1 MLFGFVAAAITG
13 FMLTAIPNW
22 TGRKGYSGAP
32 LIFLVGLWLA
42 GRLAMWLAGPLPG
55 VLVAVVDLA
64 FFPCLVAVV
73 APSLIK
79 AGRLHNLPFPLFLM
93 LLFTANLLF
102 HLEWLGWT
110 AASVQTG
117 ILLGKIG
124 RASGRERGCQYW

>member
-79 AGRLHNLPFPLFLM
+79 AGRLHHPPFPRFLILLLTPH
-93 LLFTANLLF
+93 LLFTLDWF
-102 HLEWLGWT
+102 GCPHT
-110 AASVQTG
+110 TVPTG
-117 ILLGKIG
+117 IPLG
-124 RASGRERGCQYW
+124 

>member
-1 MLFGFVAAAITG
+1 
-13 FMLTAIPNW
+13 
-22 TGRKGYSGAP
+22 
-32 LIFLVGLWLA
+32 
-42 GRLAMWLAGPLPG
+42 MWLACPLPG

-117 ILLGKIG
+117 ILLGIDIVMLLIVIVGG
-124 RASGRERGCQYW
+124 RIVPAFTVNGLRNAGTPVTIASRSEEHTSELQS